1 MWNWKKESQ
10 NEKRKLRSVYISVV
24 CVSVCVCM
32 GVCAS
37 CVWMRTNV
45 CVHVNVCRTSNTKGR
60 NDGRDETTAT
70 AAAAA
75 VAASVAVAA
84 FCWRTCSAIRVTKT
98 EKSRQMLRL
107 NKMQT
112 GYFNCQTQLR
122 NAIFRWT
129 SPSLLLLLLRCSSTM
144 FGICLLLLSPSPPR
158 ESER

>member
-1 MWNWKKESQ
+1 MWKWKKKITKWET
-10 NEKRKLRSVYISVV
+10 KTALCLYICVV
-24 CVSVCVCM
+24 CVYGCVRKLCECERTCVCM
-32 GVCAS
+32 
-37 CVWMRTNV
+37 WMWMY
-45 CVHVNVCRTSNTKGR
+45 VNVCRTSNTKGR

-84 FCWRTCSAIRVTKT
+84 FCWRTCSAIRVTIT

-129 SPSLLLLLLRCSSTM
+129 SPSLSLLLRCSSTM
-144 FGICLLLLSPSPPR
+144 FGICLLLSQSPR